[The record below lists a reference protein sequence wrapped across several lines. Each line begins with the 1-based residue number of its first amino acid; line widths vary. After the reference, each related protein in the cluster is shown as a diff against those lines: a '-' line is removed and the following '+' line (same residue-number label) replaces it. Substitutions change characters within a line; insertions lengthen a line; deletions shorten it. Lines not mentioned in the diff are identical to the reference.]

1 MKSPAELINAYH
13 ENMLTANKSIW
24 FEKLFGVYNRNLLKR
39 NFHSFWVHNF
49 QELKTSDKNIPLII
63 YANHSSWWDGL
74 ILFEILKTNDFE
86 SYALMEEKQ
95 LSKYRLFRKLGA
107 FSIIRENFRESIKS
121 LNYAV
126 EILSKGKNKTL
137 LIFPQGEIF
146 PNDKRP
152 LEFFNGLSYLITKL
166 DKCTLI
172 PCSVRL
178 EFIQKFKPEIFV
190 KLGESEFYSQTENL
204 NRKSLT
210 KHFEEKLTENLD
222 LLKSDIIE
230 NKFDDFQKIF

>member
-1 MKSPAELINAYH
+1 
-13 ENMLTANKSIW
+13 MLTANKSIW

-39 NFHSFWVHNF
+39 NFQSFRVKNL
-49 QELKTSDKNIPLII
+49 QSLKVSDENIPLII

-74 ILFEILKTNDFE
+74 ILFEILKTSEFD
-86 SYALMEEKQ
+86 SYVLMEEKQ
-95 LSKYRLFRKLGA
+95 LNKYRIFRKLGA

-121 LNYAV
+121 LNYAF

-152 LEFFNGLSYLITKL
+152 LDFFNGLSYLATKL
-166 DKCTLI
+166 ERCILI
-172 PCSVRL
+172 PCSIRL
-178 EFIQKFKPEIFV
+178 EFIHNHKPEIFV
-190 KLGESEFYSQTENL
+190 KFDEGEFHSQTANL
-204 NRKSLT
+204 KRNILT
-210 KHFEEKLTENLD
+210 MHFEEKLTANLNS
-222 LLKSDIIE
+222 LKSDIIE